1 VNANSGK
8 ISNDTLIADKKE
20 NNKGF
25 NGREIG

>member
-8 ISNDTLIADKKE
+8 ISNDTLIPDQKE
-20 NNKGF
+20 NKGF